1 EDGSISKTPN
11 RKGSFIAG
19 RSSAM
24 RLRQMPIGVSVSPSR
39 YYLAP
44 IVVLVLVNDV
54 IAEVDFG
61 VRSLQVSGRAS
72 ETVRFMSTDLVR
84 NESRGV
90 AMAKLSQPVQVI
102 PLSPCFG
109 NASFFYAI
117 DRKDGRESTLPDGG
131 YGSNTP
137 TACRKSENALPL
149 FRPPRQGLARSP

>member
-1 EDGSISKTPN
+1 
-11 RKGSFIAG
+11 
-19 RSSAM
+19 M
-24 RLRQMPIGVSVSPSR
+24 
-39 YYLAP
+39 
-44 IVVLVLVNDV
+44 VNDV

-117 DRKDGRESTLPDGG
+117 DRKDGRRE
-131 YGSNTP
+131 YF
-137 TACRKSENALPL
+137 AL
-149 FRPPRQGLARSP
+149 RWIRVQIPRLRAEKVRTHCHFFALRDKV